1 MRSRWMMLLLAAV
14 GVAPV
19 AAQRL
24 GTAEVS
30 VFGRATLMDPSVR
43 SDPAA
48 GIGGRVGV
56 FVRPGWLLEVD
67 LSTTSAGGLDY
78 RPLHVRLNTIAA
90 ASDRASLIAGV
101 GYVHDSYGGGLQ
113 GHDGGVGALVGLR
126 FGLRRTMF
134 WRLDATLD
142 YIPSPANGVGD
153 NWHTGGQV
161 GVGYR
166 FGPS

>member
-1 MRSRWMMLLLAAV
+1 MLLLAAV

-56 FVRPGWLLEVD
+56 FVRPGWLLEV
-67 LSTTSAGGLDY
+67 GGN
-78 RPLHVRLNTIAA
+78 HAA
-90 ASDRASLIAGV
+90 IQRR
-101 GYVHDSYGGGLQ
+101 GGGVRRLGIREAQ
-113 GHDGGVGALVGLR
+113 A
-126 FGLRRTMF
+126 LRRTALF
-134 WRLDATLD
+134 
-142 YIPSPANGVGD
+142 GVVKVIAVSRAD
-153 NWHTGGQV
+153 NQFGGRRPIRV
-161 GVGYR
+161 SDNR
-166 FGPS
+166 HHF